1 MPVLNEGPF
10 IHQSLGAV
18 LEQDIP
24 GNQLEVIVADG
35 MSTDETRDIVEAL
48 QVRHPNLYLVDNPDR
63 IVSAGLNAALR
74 RARGEY
80 IVRIDGHTVI
90 APDYVRQCLAE
101 LKRTGAANVGGKMA
115 AANGGAFGQAVA
127 SATSSPFGVGDARFH
142 YSDREEWVD
151 TVYMGAWSRNT
162 FSRIGLFDEEMKR
175 NQDDEFNYRLLK
187 AGGRILLSPKIKS
200 TYTTRSNPAKL
211 WSQYFQYGYWKVRVL
226 QKHPRQMRPRQFV
239 PPLFAATLLGTVILA
254 MVPLIG
260 WWLCATVVAIYLLA
274 NLVATLW
281 ISARVSWRQ
290 VMLLPLVF
298 SILHISYGLG
308 FLVGL
313 TRFWSRWGDSG
324 ARYPASE
331 QSLGWVEIEIS

>member
-200 TYTTRSNPAKL
+200 TY
-211 WSQYFQYGYWKVRVL
+211 
-226 QKHPRQMRPRQFV
+226 MRPRQFV

-281 ISARVSWRQ
+281 ISVRVSWRQ